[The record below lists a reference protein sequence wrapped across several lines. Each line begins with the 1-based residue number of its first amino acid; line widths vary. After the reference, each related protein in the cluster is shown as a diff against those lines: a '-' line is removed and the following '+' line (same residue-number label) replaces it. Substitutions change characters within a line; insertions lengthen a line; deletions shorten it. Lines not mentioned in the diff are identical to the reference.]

1 MRENCVIANVRR
13 ARRQQGFTLQRG
25 FTLIELLIV
34 MAIILVIAAIAVPQ
48 LGKQLMAAHENA
60 VVQTIRNLHAD
71 EAQYYSQFQTYAT
84 SLAQLGPPASGAAG
98 PAAADLIPKDLAAGH
113 SSGYTF
119 TITGSPSG
127 YAISAVPDQY
137 GNSGSRTFYS
147 DQTMVIRNNFSQEPA
162 NQNSPAIGA
171 QVKTTGNTSTQT
183 PAPAP
188 ASAPSN

>member
-60 VVQTIRNLHAD
+60 VVQTIRTLHAD

-98 PAAADLIPKDLAAGH
+98 PAGRRSDSQGSGGGPFERLRLDALPARPPATRSARFRRRSAGL
-113 SSGYTF
+113 
-119 TITGSPSG
+119 
-127 YAISAVPDQY
+127 
-137 GNSGSRTFYS
+137 GSRTFYLRS
-147 DQTMVIRNNFSQEPA
+147 DHGDPQ
-162 NQNSPAIGA
+162 
-171 QVKTTGNTSTQT
+171 
-183 PAPAP
+183 
-188 ASAPSN
+188 